1 MQSIKIMLILIFG
14 AVLVACGGGST
25 SLPEPA
31 TGDLSSQQQA
41 ELVAAALSSQ
51 QGGVEEDIAKATQ
64 AAAGQSQLQ
73 SQMRSTT
80 FGFSVSVNIDFY
92 DEQDNLQQFYDPDT
106 TDRID
111 YQSLIQGE
119 ITNGQ
124 GFFSELNLDNRS
136 DFTIEEILSGYVW
149 INGSH
154 TNHSSYRR
162 TQPITQAVVNFQL
175 DCELTLTDVAVDL
188 DASDD
193 FPESGTIEGRLSG
206 SYERTGAVWHE
217 INDFNFHFI
226 ATYLGNNTAE
236 VELGGGTVIIVELDN
251 GDVQYI
257 D

>member
-1 MQSIKIMLILIFG
+1 MKSIKFMLILMFG
-14 AVLVACGGGST
+14 AVIVACGGGST
-25 SLPEPA
+25 SLPEPV

-51 QGGVEEDIAKATQ
+51 QGGVEEDISKAAQ

-73 SQMRSTT
+73 SQMHSAT
-80 FGFSVSVNIDFY
+80 FGFNVSVNIDFY
-92 DEQDNLQQFYDPDT
+92 DAQDNLQQFYDPDT

-124 GFFSELNLDNRS
+124 RFFSELNLDNQS
-136 DFTIEEILSGYVW
+136 DFTVEDILSGYVW

-175 DCELTLTDVAVDL
+175 DSELILTDVAVDL

-193 FPESGTIEGRLSG
+193 FPESGTIEGSLSG
-206 SYERTGAVWHE
+206 SYERSGSIWQETH
-217 INDFNFHFI
+217 NFSFHFV

-236 VELGGGTVIIVELDN
+236 VELGDGTVFIVQLDN
-251 GDVQYI
+251 GDVQYHE
-257 D
+257 